1 MWNFMDKHPVAAFL
15 IVFII
20 MSGLIDIVNRVVK

>member
-1 MWNFMDKHPVAAFL
+1 MWNFMDKRPVATFF